1 MIIERDLYLK
11 IKPYLKSPEAIIVT
25 GMRRVGKTTL
35 LRYIFESIDSD
46 NKLMLDLENPIV
58 QKYFEEEDY
67 ERIKLNLE
75 IVGVNF
81 SKKAYVFLDEIQ
93 YVKTLPNIVKYLHDH
108 YEVKFFLTGSSSFY
122 LKKIFTESLAGR
134 KYIFEL
140 YPFSFTE
147 FLKLKNKKMTV
158 PKKDVRISENI
169 VNSFST
175 LYEEYLLFGGFPGV
189 VAKESFE
196 EKKMALE
203 EIFSSYFQ
211 LEIANLGEFR
221 NLNVVRDLIL
231 LLMESVGAKLDIQ
244 KLSRILGVSRST
256 IYEYVSFLEGTYFV
270 KLIKPFTKNKDV
282 EIRNAP
288 KIYFCDSGLLNNLT
302 KINEGALFENNIFQ
316 NLRLKGELNYYQ
328 KKSGVEID
336 FILNEEEAIEVKIK
350 PTRQDL
356 QRLNRIS
363 KELDIKKA
371 YVVSKKYSTLE
382 GAKYG
387 FML

>member
-1 MIIERDLYLK
+1 ME
-11 IKPYLKSPEAIIVT
+11 PYFKSPEAIIVT

-35 LRYIFESIDSD
+35 LRYIFKRVETD
-46 NKLMLDLENPIV
+46 NKIMLDLENPIV

-75 IVGVNF
+75 VLGLNF

-93 YVKTLPNIVKYLHDH
+93 YVKTLPSVVKYLCDH
-108 YEVKFFLTGSSSFY
+108 YNVKFFLTGSSSFY

-140 YPFSFTE
+140 YPLSFRE
-147 FLKLKNKKMTV
+147 FLKLKDLKMIL
-158 PKKDVRISENI
+158 PKGNVKISKS
-169 VNSFST
+169 VVSSFST
-175 LYEEYLLFGGFPGV
+175 FYEEYLLFGGFPGV
-189 VAKESFE
+189 ILKESCE

-203 EIFSSYFQ
+203 DIFSSYFQ
-211 LEIANLGEFR
+211 LEIAKLGEFR
-221 NLNVVRDLIL
+221 NLNIVRDLIL
-231 LLMESVGAKLDIQ
+231 LLMRRCGAKIDIQ
-244 KLSRILGVSRST
+244 KLSQSLGVSRPT
-256 IYEYVSFLEGTYFV
+256 IYEYISFMEGTYFI
-270 KLIKPFTKNKDV
+270 KLVRPFTKNKDV
-282 EIRNAP
+282 EIRSIP

-302 KINEGALFENNIFQ
+302 KIDEGALFENNIFQ

-336 FILNEEEAIEVKIK
+336 FIFNRKEAIEVKIK

-356 QRLNRIS
+356 QRLKRVS
-363 KELDIKKA
+363 EELNMEKA
-371 YVVSKKYSTLE
+371 YIVSQKHSTLE
-382 GAKYG
+382 DVKYG

>member
-1 MIIERDLYLK
+1 MIIERELYSK
-11 IKPYLKSPEAIIVT
+11 IKLYLKSPEAIIVT

-35 LRYIFESIDSD
+35 LRYIFERIVSD

-75 IVGVNF
+75 IAGINF
-81 SKKAYVFLDEIQ
+81 TKKAYVFLDEIQ
-93 YVKTLPNIVKYLHDH
+93 YVKTLPNVVKYLHDH

-122 LKKIFTESLAGR
+122 LKKVFTESLSGR

-140 YPFSFTE
+140 YPLNFME
-147 FLKLKNKKMTV
+147 FLKLKNKKIMLPEKLV
-158 PKKDVRISENI
+158 KISENI

-189 VAKESFE
+189 VIKESFE

-203 EIFSSYFQ
+203 DIFSSYFQ
-211 LEIANLGEFR
+211 LEIANLGDFR
-221 NLNVVRDLIL
+221 NLNIVRDLIL
-231 LLMESVGAKLDIQ
+231 LLMQRTGAKLDIQ

-256 IYEYVSFLEGTYFV
+256 IYEYVSFLEGTYFI
-270 KLIKPFTKNKDV
+270 KLVKPFTKNRDV
-282 EIRNAP
+282 EIRNAS
-288 KIYFCDSGLLNNLT
+288 KVYFCDSGLLNNLT
-302 KINEGALFENNIFQ
+302 RVDEGALFENNVFQ
-316 NLRLKGELNYYQ
+316 NLNLKGELNYYQ

-336 FILNEEEAIEVKIK
+336 FILNKEEAIEVKIK

-356 QRLNRIS
+356 QRLKRVS
-363 KELDIKKA
+363 EELDIKKA
-371 YVVSKKYSTLE
+371 YIVSKKYSTLDDV
-382 GAKYG
+382 KYG
-387 FML
+387 FLL